1 MANLKVGN
9 TNVGRIS
16 VIEPYDDSTPL
27 DNDGFEPWV
36 RPSHWLDMPVMN
48 SGDEKISILLAI
60 PSGIQTPY
68 RVVLYGTEVN
78 ASISHTYSTIDWGD
92 GTSDLLTGYYNN
104 DTYIDHTY
112 SFEDLDQSTEYIQD
126 GILSRQALLN
136 IDNSAS
142 GCRYFQTL
150 FLGPNNVSEGNNLLQ
165 SKGNTTSILEL
176 NIASDMLEILTTWS
190 SQYPRNSI
198 MQRFKLIGNCKLTS
212 ATSLF
217 YQCKNLQSVEL
228 PSGFLSNATTASS
241 MFVSCYKLKA
251 APWFDTSNLT
261 NMGAMFNSCMSL
273 RSVPQYDTS
282 NNTSFYYFFNDCRAL
297 KEIPY
302 LDHSS
307 STSSQGE
314 FRNCYSLE
322 KIHSGIDYSNTT
334 ITQDM
339 FTTCLSLKSIPSD
352 FFSTMTNVSLA
363 RSMFATCVSLESVP
377 AVDLPSAT
385 EVNSLFSSCTN
396 LREVEIE
403 NVSNVT
409 TATYGMGSIFTEC
422 RNLEKVTFN
431 NPEEINASRIESMFR
446 ECRKLKVAPYF
457 NTSSGTNLSS
467 MFLNCYDL
475 TDVPV
480 YDLTSATNTNSMF
493 NACISARKFNGFN
506 TKNSNLAYM
515 PNMFYNCQ
523 NLEEYPSGIFD
534 GSVPVYR
541 MDQLF
546 YNTHKAGR
554 VFDEDIVA
562 SGYYAF
568 RRYYDLET
576 VNNFTPSGNCQDMFR
591 DCSYLRSLGDL
602 DFTHV
607 TDLTNW
613 LYAAWSRFEW
623 SDIKNV
629 NVDHSYANCFL
640 SSGAISHII
649 NNLPTVSSTT
659 SISFTNCWGAQNLHP
674 DTISI
679 ATSKGWTVTT

>member
-16 VIEPYDDSTPL
+16 VIEPYDDSTPS

-68 RVVLYGTEVN
+68 RVQLFGTEVN
-78 ASISHTYSTIDWGD
+78 ASISKTYSTIDWGD
-92 GTSDLLTGYYNN
+92 GTSGLLTGYYNN
-104 DTYIDHTY
+104 TTYIDHTY
-112 SFEDLDQSTEYIQD
+112 SFEDLDQSTEFIQD

-136 IDNSAS
+136 IDNSVS
-142 GCRYFQTL
+142 GCRLFTTF
-150 FLGPNNVSEGNNLLQ
+150 FLGPNYTNEGNNLLYN
-165 SKGNTTSILEL
+165 KANTTSVLEL
-176 NIASDMLEILTTWS
+176 NIASDMLEILSNYS
-190 SQYPRNSI
+190 SQYPRHTI
-198 MQRFKLIGNCKLTS
+198 MERFKLIGNCKLTS
-212 ATSLF
+212 ATNLF
-217 YQCKNLQSVEL
+217 YQCKNLQSVEV
-228 PSGFLSNATTASS
+228 PTGFLSNATTASS
-241 MFVSCYKLKA
+241 MFVSCNKLKA

-261 NMGAMFNSCMSL
+261 NMGGMFNGCMSL

-282 NNTSFYYFFNDCRAL
+282 NNTSFYAFFYNCRAL

-307 STSSQGE
+307 STTSYYE
-314 FRNCYSLE
+314 YRDCYSLE

-334 ITQDM
+334 STQEM
-339 FTTCLSLKSIPSD
+339 FTACLSLKSVPSD
-352 FFSTMTNVSLA
+352 LFSTMTNVSVA

-377 AVDLPSAT
+377 PVDLPSAT
-385 EVNSLFSSCTN
+385 EVNSLFSSCSN

-403 NVSNVT
+403 NLSNVT
-409 TATYGMGSIFTEC
+409 TATYGMGGLFTEC

-431 NPEEINASRIESMFR
+431 NPEDINASRIESMFR

-457 NTSSGTNLSS
+457 NTSSGTNLST

-475 TDVPV
+475 TDIPV

-493 NACISARKFNGFN
+493 NSCLSIRKFNGFN
-506 TKNSNLAYM
+506 TENSNLSYM
-515 PNMFYNCQ
+515 PNMFYNCT

-534 GSVPVYR
+534 GPVPVYR

-546 YNTHKAGR
+546 YNTQKTGR

-568 RRYYDLET
+568 RRWYDLET
-576 VNNFTPSGNCQDMFR
+576 VNNFTPSGNSQDMFR
-591 DCSYLRSLGDL
+591 DCAYLRSLGDL

-607 TDLTNW
+607 TNLTNW
-613 LYAAWSRFEW
+613 LYAATSRFEW

-629 NVDHSYANCFL
+629 SIDHSYANCFL
-640 SSGAISHII
+640 SSGAIANII
-649 NNLPTVSSTT
+649 NNLPTVASTKT
-659 SISFTNCWGAQNLHP
+659 VSFTNCWGASAVSTG
-674 DTISI
+674 TIGI
-679 ATSKGWTVTT
+679 ANSKGWTVTT